1 MTWITPF
8 DASMSADTTWAPLTL
23 TVPPSSVIVMSAPLT
38 VATGIAIAPT
48 RSPAITRPGTTW

>member
-1 MTWITPF
+1 MTWMTPLE
-8 DASMSADTTWAPLTL
+8 ASISAATTVASLMMTE
-23 TVPPSSVIVMSAPLT
+23 PPSSVTEISAPLT